1 MLEWP
6 TRFLGMKV
14 KEPPK
19 KPWVLEI
26 VCEGFEKPT
35 NLAILKPVFLGLYLH
50 DISFHETNQSKPD
63 EPHSCKV
70 TSFFRH
76 SFTKFCCRNRGAFP
90 TGAFPTL
97 ITVFLF
103 AAKKLRQP
111 TKYLCSHLGPVFWGH
126 WKQSLTKCKL
136 NPYNST
142 CYSPKNMNILAGDIY
157 GWPNDGPLLRMG
169 SDLHTSYIRY
179 IRPAENQCQGHM
191 HFPACIEQNVYF
203 CWVIFPQN
211 SPENKCVR

>member
-1 MLEWP
+1 MIN
-6 TRFLGMKV
+6 TVFRNARKV

-19 KPWVLEI
+19 KTWFWRLFVR
-26 VCEGFEKPT
+26 GWKPT
-35 NLAILKPVFLGLYLH
+35 NLAILKSIFWDFTFMSFLFMKQINQDLMNLTVVSLQV
-50 DISFHETNQSKPD
+50 SFATASPKH
-63 EPHSCKV
+63 
-70 TSFFRH
+70 
-76 SFTKFCCRNRGAFP
+76 CCRNRGAFP

-126 WKQSLTKCKL
+126 WKQCLTKCKL

-169 SDLHTSYIRY
+169 SDLHTSYT
-179 IRPAENQCQGHM
+179 RPAQNQCQGNM

-203 CWVIFPQN
+203 SWVILPQN